1 MRTYERKLVLAVMPG
16 VTWNPNIPRMIK
28 LIDTEEIQLIR
39 DVHDPHGSQDI
50 EKSQIR
56 TRNLTRT
63 YLRFFD
69 ILRPVVVGNIPYR
82 LDFLRIDEIYH
93 PEYIWVPRDPCH
105 RL

>member
-1 MRTYERKLVLAVMPG
+1 MIGITFQ
-16 VTWNPNIPRMIK
+16 IPAASH
-28 LIDTEEIQLIR
+28 LPPEP
-39 DVHDPHGSQDI
+39 VF
-50 EKSQIR
+50 SQIR